1 MIIERQNSTPI
12 RYVSDKYQYWILRDL
27 DNSIVLFGDINEE
40 ESIDSGREVLELYDT
55 FEEMRTKALEYGIT
69 QEEIGEIFPNDIEI
83 ENYES

>member
-27 DNSIVLFGDINEE
+27 DNSIILFGDINEG

-55 FEEMRTKALEYGIT
+55 FEEMRDKALEYGVS
-69 QEEIGEIFPNDIEI
+69 QEEIDEIIN
-83 ENYES
+83 N